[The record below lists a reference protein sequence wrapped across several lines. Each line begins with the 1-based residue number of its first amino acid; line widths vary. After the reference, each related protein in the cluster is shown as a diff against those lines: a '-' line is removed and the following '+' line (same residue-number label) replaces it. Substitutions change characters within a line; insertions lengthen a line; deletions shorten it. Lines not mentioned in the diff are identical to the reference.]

1 MAAWPLFV
9 IKMDMCFILEME
21 CDVMLT
27 PTKAKHPLGFLL
39 ALLIA
44 VSVPAVSFVAGCG
57 GPPSAEKTVEPAQEA
72 TPEAGQETT
81 PEAQAEA
88 TPEAGQEA
96 NPEANPEPTPEA
108 NPEPAPEANPEPAP
122 EANPEPA
129 PETSTGISLQKD
141 LLPIIQNNGCL
152 GCHGGSGQLNID
164 GNNLH
169 ASIVN
174 VKRKSDPSSTYVIP
188 NDPNNSYLLLKLKPN
203 PPSGA
208 RMPRGGALAADEIQK
223 FEDWIKQGAQNN

>member
-1 MAAWPLFV
+1 
-9 IKMDMCFILEME
+9 
-21 CDVMLT
+21 MLT

-44 VSVPAVSFVAGCG
+44 VSAPAVSFVAGCG
-57 GPPSAEKTVEPAQEA
+57 GPPSTENTAESVQEVATEAGQETTPEPQIEA
-72 TPEAGQETT
+72 TPEPQAEIASEPQTEVTSEPQTEVTPEAGQEAT

-88 TPEAGQEA
+88 TPEPQ
-96 NPEANPEPTPEA
+96 T
-108 NPEPAPEANPEPAP
+108 

-141 LLPIIQNNGCL
+141 LLPIIQSNGCL
-152 GCHGGSGQLNID
+152 GCHGSSGQFKID
-164 GNNLH
+164 ANNLH

-174 VKRKSDPSSTYVIP
+174 VKRKIDPSSTYVIP
-188 NDPNNSYLLLKLKPN
+188 NDPSNSYLLLKLKPN